1 MRRHN
6 YRLWKYAIFS
16 MMLIVTLMA
25 IGYSALSQALNV
37 TSTSTVQQALDWM
50 IKFSGTYNAV
60 PLSTSPSSV
69 SCASPTITDNTA
81 TLNTIHLSAAGDG
94 CKYEL
99 QVSNTGDIGG
109 LLSAA
114 TTVVNTN
121 TSGYT
126 CSQVSSGKVIS
137 CTKSGDDSEILI
149 FPSSNSAITA
159 STLGSSTASSI
170 ATSYVDPLINTN
182 LSAGTSTNVYLYVF
196 LRGTPASTTFSG
208 LSFTTTISYAQN

>member
-25 IGYSALSQALNV
+25 IGYSALSQTLSV
-37 TSTSTVQQALDWM
+37 TTANTVQQSLDWS

-60 PLSTSPSSV
+60 PLSVSASSV
-69 SCASPTITDNTA
+69 TCASPTITDNTA

-109 LLSAA
+109 LLSSA
-114 TTVVNTN
+114 TTAINSN
-121 TSGYT
+121 SSGYT
-126 CSQVSSGKVIS
+126 CSQVSSGKVVS
-137 CTKSGDDSEILI
+137 CTISGDDSEILI

-170 ATSYVDPLINTN
+170 ATTYVTPLIDTV
-182 LSAGTSTNVYLYVF
+182 LSGGTSTNVYLYVF
-196 LRGTPASTTFSG
+196 LRGTPANTTFSG
-208 LSFTTTISYAQN
+208 LSFTTTLSYAQH